1 MDIKKIDEAIENL
14 RNVLIEELSEHTVSA
29 EVFINASECKF
40 SYNVRT
46 PDMLAAQGVSMRNL
60 AGDFIK

>member
-1 MDIKKIDEAIENL
+1 MEIKKINEAIENL

-29 EVFINASECKF
+29 EVFISASECKF

-46 PDMLAAQGVSMRNL
+46 PAKLKAEGISMRNL